1 MTWIALRGQVVR
13 CVGSGQQHWTS
24 LAGPG
29 VCLLRGQG
37 RAATICPPALANL
50 SALGERQLRP
60 TLAALSPS
68 PGRSQSSRAW
78 RYPSEGSSPLRGGA
92 EAGRASSS
100 AYVCGSPPVP
110 FLLLSPPLRPQWPG
124 ASNPALGRGLARL
137 CCGKLESNARP
148 AEPPE
153 PQETSGRAVVK
164 RCEDEE
170 GPPAKEGR

>member
-13 CVGSGQQHWTS
+13 CVGSGRQHWTS

-78 RYPSEGSSPLRGGA
+78 RYPSEGSSPLRGRA

-124 ASNPALGRGLARL
+124 ASSPALGRGLARL

-170 GPPAKEGR
+170 GPPAKQGR